1 MNSVVWYIKNVMP
14 VPPSDT
20 HPAAENVQIEILR
33 SMPAA
38 ERFRVLNDLIVT
50 GRILSLSCLR
60 DRFPKAGPEELH
72 RRLATLL
79 LGSELAT
86 RVYGPEPQPPT
97 IR

>member
-1 MNSVVWYIKNVMP
+1 MP
-14 VPPSDT
+14 ALSSDT
-20 HPAAENVQIEILR
+20 HPTAEKVQIEILR

-38 ERFRVLNDLIVT
+38 SRFRVLNDLIVT

-60 DRFPKAGPEELH
+60 DRFPQAGPEELR

-97 IR
+97 IG

>member
-1 MNSVVWYIKNVMP
+1 MP
-14 VPPSDT
+14 VPASDT
-20 HPAAENVQIEILR
+20 HPEAEKVQIEILR
-33 SMPAA
+33 SMPDAQ
-38 ERFRVLNDLIVT
+38 RFRALNDLIVT

-60 DRFPKAGPEELH
+60 DRFPDAGDEELR

>member
-1 MNSVVWYIKNVMP
+1 
-14 VPPSDT
+14 
-20 HPAAENVQIEILR
+20 
-33 SMPAA
+33 MPAA
-38 ERFRVLNDLIVT
+38 SRFRVLNDLIVT

-60 DRFPKAGPEELH
+60 DRFPQAGPEELR

-97 IR
+97 IG

>member
-1 MNSVVWYIKNVMP
+1 MAMP
-14 VPPSDT
+14 MPPSDT
-20 HPAAENVQIEILR
+20 QPAAEKVQIEILR
-33 SMPAA
+33 SMSAA

-50 GRILSLSCLR
+50 GRILSLSGLQA
-60 DRFPKAGPEELH
+60 RFPKAGPAELR

-86 RVYGPEPQPPT
+86 AVYGPEPQPPT

>member
-1 MNSVVWYIKNVMP
+1 MP
-14 VPPSDT
+14 SLLSDT
-20 HPAAENVQIEILR
+20 HPAAEKMQVEILR

-38 ERFRVLNDLIVT
+38 EKFRILNGLIVA
-50 GRILSLSCLR
+50 GQSLSLSCLR
-60 DRFPKAGPEELH
+60 ERFPDADAEELR